1 MKFRADIYSMATS
14 RPFNWRRALKLTGV
28 IAAAV
33 FVLFGATSWI
43 LFRQRNALVLEQIH
57 AYLDK
62 SQSGHWTIG
71 TIDLRLFRNFPD
83 LTLELDSIRCVERDT
98 LEARVEPVFQ
108 ADRIFVAVGIW
119 SLLQGNVEV
128 SEITVIGGQVN
139 LTQDAQGQWNAERIF
154 TKPAKSV
161 RKGLV
166 KTPSQRPTKPA
177 VPAPRTSPPSITKQ
191 SQKPMQVNLET
202 MTIRDVLFRWKPHGQ
217 ADRNAL
223 HLQSLDVGLNH
234 QDARVA
240 IRFESQWVLD
250 TVQLGEYRL
259 PSSKMSFET
268 EGHFQRD
275 SAKLTIDKA
284 TLALDIFTLS
294 ASGTYTHLNRRKLDV
309 RLKAATQDLPLLEKI
324 LQPAALK
331 GNRDLLRKGE
341 LFLDGHVFGE
351 LVNRPP
357 QFDITFGARNISF
370 RVPGMKGAFDG
381 LGVEGK
387 FQSGEPADYSG
398 AVLQLS
404 QLKGQVPGGF
414 VRGDIRISNLVR
426 PWLNC
431 AIQAR
436 LDLDGYDKVFR
447 LQRLRDL
454 EGVVSANVTFDGP
467 MRIPWPGSKG
477 PQARFDGSFSVDSL
491 ALRVDGHEEGF
502 RDIFFRGTCSSGAN
516 ADQSLAVL
524 DIPVFRATI
533 PGGRAEGRLRLVNF
547 LEPVLSYRLSA
558 EVDLA
563 GYDSLLAIKTLRDLK
578 GKASADLRFDGR
590 LSQIG
595 THAMDSSRSS
605 SIRLDSVSFGFTQHH
620 RTVRE
625 LSGHLINQ
633 NNLADLD
640 VSLRYGDSD
649 IRAKASMENLMHRI
663 FKNERLVRASGK
675 VQSSQLFTRDL
686 IFDSLRAPQVEDR
699 LSNFSFD
706 FLLSNALPVEVA
718 DSTEQAFQFDIRN
731 LTARL
736 DKLPDIRDFDA
747 KGTFRRNPQGIL
759 IGLNSLKLTVPEGS
773 LALSGNLELPGE
785 RQLAVDTRIKLVR
798 FPWNYVRELVA
809 EIQEGREPSQKQL
822 SSKEM
827 DRVSA
832 DLDIRSSI
840 RTYPF
845 DFHRLEIRHSRA
857 AFEQADGRLYAA
869 DSIEAIFQPLYFS
882 HPPNEGSI
890 TGWRTV
896 RGTSTLK
903 KLRVPGLIDLNL
915 SLQATGYPDTLVLD
929 FTSASRKARKEEGT
943 ILLTRDKEGIEIGF
957 HYQVTKTPV
966 DALVSRFSRKDF
978 LRGDISYTLDLT
990 TKGSSWAEVRG
1001 NLGGT
1006 IDIAGDSLDL
1016 VGIDVDDAL
1025 NKFEKSQKFNL
1036 TDLGA
1041 VVLVGPVGILATK
1054 GSDFVALATLDVSNR
1069 KHTPIR
1075 KLVARWKLDH
1085 LILQSTDVAFATPK
1099 NRIAVNGAIDFGR
1112 DSIPGI
1118 QVAVVDK
1125 NGCSL
1130 MDQKLY
1136 GKFSAVQTGKLN
1148 VAKTLIGSVINFVDA
1163 LVGKDCQPVYQGEVN
1178 VPDAPR
1184 K

>member
-28 IAAAV
+28 IVAAV
-33 FVLFGATSWI
+33 LVLFSVTSWI

-57 AYLDK
+57 TYLEK
-62 SQSGHWTIG
+62 SQSGQWTIG
-71 TIDLRLFRNFPD
+71 AIDLRLFRNFPD
-83 LTLELDSIRCVERDT
+83 LTLALDSIRCVERADT
-98 LEARVEPVFQ
+98 LDLTGDPVFQ

-119 SLLQGNVEV
+119 SLLQGHVEV
-128 SEITVIGGQVN
+128 SEVSVIGGQVN
-139 LTQDAQGQWNAERIF
+139 LTQDANGQWNAERIF
-154 TKPAKSV
+154 TKPG
-161 RKGLV
+161 RRGPV
-166 KTPSQRPTKPA
+166 KTPSRQPTKPA
-177 VPAPRTSPPSITKQ
+177 VPAPRTTPPAAAPQ
-191 SQKPMQVNLET
+191 SREPMRVNLET
-202 MTIRDVLFRWKPHGQ
+202 MTLRDVLLRWKPHRQ
-217 ADRNAL
+217 SDRNSL
-223 HLQSLDVGLNH
+223 HLQSLDVELTH
-234 QDARVA
+234 QDAWVA
-240 IRFESQWVLD
+240 ILLESQWLLD
-250 TVQLGEYRL
+250 TVQLGDFRL
-259 PSSKMSFET
+259 PSSRMSFET
-268 EGHFQRD
+268 KGHFQRD

-284 TLALDIFTLS
+284 ILALDIFTVS
-294 ASGTYTHLNRRKLDV
+294 ASGTYAHRDRRKLDV
-309 RLKAATQDLPLLEKI
+309 RLHAATQDLPLLEKI

-341 LFLDGHVFGE
+341 LYLDGHVFGE

-381 LGVEGK
+381 LGFEGR
-387 FQSGEPADYSG
+387 FQSGGPADYSG

-431 AIQAR
+431 AIQTR

-447 LQRLRDL
+447 LQRLRNL
-454 EGVVSANVTFDGP
+454 EGVVTANVTFDGP
-467 MRIPWPGSKG
+467 MRIPWPGAKG
-477 PQARFDGSFSVDSL
+477 PRARFDGSFSVDSL
-491 ALRVDGHEEGF
+491 ALRVDGHPEGF

-524 DIPVFRATI
+524 DIPGFRAKI
-533 PGGRAEGRLRLVNF
+533 PGGQAEGRLRLVNF
-547 LEPVLSYRLSA
+547 LEPVLSYRLRA
-558 EVDLA
+558 EADLT
-563 GYDSLLAIKTLRDLK
+563 GYDSLFAIKTLRDLK
-578 GKASADLRFDGR
+578 GHASADLRFDGR

-605 SIRLDSVSFGFTQHH
+605 SIRLDSVSFGFTHHH

-649 IRAKASMENLMHRI
+649 IQAKASVENLMHRI

-686 IFDSLRAPQVEDR
+686 IFDSLRAPQVDDR
-699 LSNFSFD
+699 LSNLSFE
-706 FLLSNALPVEVA
+706 FLLSNVLPVEEA
-718 DSTEQAFQFDIRN
+718 DFNEQKLQFDIRN
-731 LTARL
+731 LKAHL

-747 KGTFRRNPQGIL
+747 KGTFRRNPQGIY
-759 IGLNSLKLTVPEGS
+759 IGLNSLRLTPPQGS
-773 LALSGNLELPGE
+773 LALSGNLELPE
-785 RQLAVDTRIKLVR
+785 KRQLVVDTRIKLGR

-822 SSKEM
+822 SPAAM

-857 AFEQADGRLYAA
+857 AIEQADGRQYAA
-869 DSIEAIFQPLYFS
+869 DSIDAIFQPLYFA

-929 FTSASRKARKEEGT
+929 FTSTSRKARKEDGT
-943 ILLTRDKEGIEIGF
+943 ILLTRAEEGIAIGF
-957 HYQVTKTPV
+957 HYQVTETPV
-966 DALVSRFSRKDF
+966 DALVARFSQKEF
-978 LRGDISYTLDLT
+978 LKGDISYTLDLA

-1025 NKFEKSQKFNL
+1025 TKFEKSQKFNL

-1041 VVLVGPVGILATK
+1041 VVLIGPVGIVATK

-1085 LILQSTDVAFATPK
+1085 LVLQSTDVAFATPK
-1099 NRIAVNGAIDFGR
+1099 NRIAINGAIDFNR

-1148 VAKTLIGSVINFVDA
+1148 VAKTLLGSVINFVDA
-1163 LVGKDCQPVYQGEVN
+1163 LVGKDCQPVYQGEVK
-1178 VPDAPR
+1178 APNAA
-1184 K
+1184 KK